1 MRPCCRK
8 HGERLVEK
16 IGGLGVSGTLRHL
29 GILRDTRLGGSV
41 FPKSGHRKCRL
52 GTLMTE
58 EPTFSFELFPAHLL
72 FFL

>member
-8 HGERLVEK
+8 HGKRLVEK
-16 IGGLGVSGTLRHL
+16 GGGAEVSGTLRHL
-29 GILRDTRLGGSV
+29 GILRDTRLRGFV

-58 EPTFSFELFPAHLL
+58 EPTFSFELFPDHLL